1 MKNSWAVCCSRVT
14 KNDIGALPCLWT
26 REVHISC
33 VWGPLVYEWCW
44 FLPLKRSKPTKS
56 VRLTPA
62 TTLVLSTFVA
72 IRQGS
77 DRCEPLTL
85 RLASATAVL
94 VLVMATCIFKRLS
107 HDSEEQCLLQQPTW
121 SKPAGSWRS
130 LVVFV
135 VYAK

>member
-26 REVHISC
+26 REMYISC

-77 DRCEPLTL
+77 DRCEPLTQ
-85 RLASATAVL
+85 
-94 VLVMATCIFKRLS
+94 TCICHCGLGLGHGHVHFLS
-107 HDSEEQCLLQQPTW
+107 VCHMIVKSNACFNSQH
-121 SKPAGSWRS
+121 GRS
-130 LVVFV
+130 QLGPGGVWLSL
-135 VYAK
+135 